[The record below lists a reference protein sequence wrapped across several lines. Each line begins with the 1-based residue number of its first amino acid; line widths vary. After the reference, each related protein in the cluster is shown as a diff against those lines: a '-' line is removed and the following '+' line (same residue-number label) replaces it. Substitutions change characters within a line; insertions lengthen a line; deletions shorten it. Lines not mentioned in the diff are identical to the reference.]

1 MEKMKKNMLVLA
13 IVFAMLLPSFALG
26 AEDDFVVP
34 FNTML
39 KTWMTGNVGVT
50 IALIIMIIS
59 VIAGAFGG
67 GFGMIGKGFILSIIV
82 GGIVWFAEKGFDIGT
97 GFNSMTP

>member
-26 AEDDFVVP
+26 AEDDFIVP

-39 KTWMTGNVGVT
+39 KTWM
-50 IALIIMIIS
+50 S
-59 VIAGAFGG
+59 W
-67 GFGMIGKGFILSIIV
+67 K
-82 GGIVWFAEKGFDIGT
+82 
-97 GFNSMTP
+97 